1 MSPPVISIDLERRGL
16 IDSINS
22 FLCSHSLIHLILQ
35 WMLWNPIFYRTW
47 CLPLLGRE
55 TKFLP
60 TVAGPNRREEIETV
74 CVCAGNTKGQ
84 SKASETW
91 AWAASLKRHGL
102 RRIEQGLPQL
112 PLSSCWYNQHG
123 FSYPGTYS
131 MLCTFLGMTYIH
143 FFQGLYLFSV
153 IAVAWHASF
162 IYGIAI
168 SERSCTLI

>member
-22 FLCSHSLIHLILQ
+22 FLCCHSLIHLILQ

-74 CVCAGNTKGQ
+74 CVCVCVQLCSTLQELMDYNLPG
-84 SKASETW
+84 SSI
-91 AWAASLKRHGL
+91 HGIFQT
-102 RRIEQGLPQL
+102 RILE
-112 PLSSCWYNQHG
+112 W
-123 FSYPGTYS
+123 
-131 MLCTFLGMTYIH
+131 
-143 FFQGLYLFSV
+143 V
-153 IAVAWHASF
+153 
-162 IYGIAI
+162 AI
-168 SERSCTLI
+168 SYCSGSSQPRHRTRISNISCIGRWILYHCIAWEAPKQKLDISLNGYEISSLVGTT

>member
-1 MSPPVISIDLERRGL
+1 MPYMSPPVISIDLERRGL

-74 CVCAGNTKGQ
+74 CVCVCVF
-84 SKASETW
+84 SCV
-91 AWAASLKRHGL
+91 
-102 RRIEQGLPQL
+102 QL
-112 PLSSCWYNQHG
+112 FKSSWTITCQAPLSMGSSRQEYQSGLLFPTAADLPNPDIEPESLTSPALAGG
-123 FSYPGTYS
+123 FFTTASPGKPPNRSQTYP
-131 MLCTFLGMTYIH
+131 
-143 FFQGLYLFSV
+143 
-153 IAVAWHASF
+153 
-162 IYGIAI
+162 
-168 SERSCTLI
+168 

>member
-22 FLCSHSLIHLILQ
+22 FLCCHSLIHLILQ

-74 CVCAGNTKGQ
+74 CVCVCVQLCSTLQELMDYNLPG
-84 SKASETW
+84 SSI
-91 AWAASLKRHGL
+91 HGIFQT
-102 RRIEQGLPQL
+102 RILE
-112 PLSSCWYNQHG
+112 W
-123 FSYPGTYS
+123 
-131 MLCTFLGMTYIH
+131 
-143 FFQGLYLFSV
+143 V
-153 IAVAWHASF
+153 
-162 IYGIAI
+162 AI
-168 SERSCTLI
+168 SYCSGSSQPRHRTRISNISCIGRWILYH